1 MSFVALDLVPLL
13 AAMLACLACGLLGNL
28 LLLTRQSLLGDAVS
42 HAVLPG
48 IVLAFLLTGSRA
60 AAPMLAGAVAA
71 AFAAALLVGVLTRAA
86 RLAPQAAMGI
96 VFSGFF
102 ALGVVL
108 LETGVGRRVD
118 LDLEHVLLG
127 QLDTLVW
134 PAATGW
140 GSALDAEAL
149 AALPPEALLIA
160 AVAVAVPLLFA
171 LLWKEL
177 RLLAFDPDFAAVTG
191 FAPRALSLL
200 LLAALAVACV
210 AAFWAV
216 GAILTLAALVVPPVV
231 ARLLTR
237 SYRAQVLASAAV
249 ALAMGAGGVLLAG
262 ALPAALGQG
271 WAVSGAGMV
280 AVVGGVMVLAARLC
294 ARESR

>member
-71 AFAAALLVGVLTRAA
+71 AFAAAVLVGVLTRAA
-86 RLAPQAAMGI
+86 RLSPQAAMGI

-118 LDLEHVLLG
+118 LDLDHVLLG
-127 QLDTLVW
+127 QLDTLIW

-140 GSALDAEAL
+140 HSLLDAKAL
-149 AALPPEALLIA
+149 AALPPEFLLIG
-160 AVAVAVPLLFA
+160 AVAIAVPLLFA
-171 LLWKEL
+171 LLWKEV

-191 FAPRALSLL
+191 FAPRALSAL

-237 SYRAQVLASAAV
+237 SYRAQILLSAAV
-249 ALAMGAGGVLLAG
+249 AVAMGAGGVLLAG
-262 ALPAALGQG
+262 VLPAALGQD

-280 AVVGGVMVLAARLC
+280 AVVGGVMVLAARLR